1 MSATKSE
8 KDKFERRA
16 FPRIEVQCPLH
27 FFTQDGGSWNDAI
40 LKDYSA
46 GGVCFYSN
54 ETLLQDTKITIQI
67 MKNTGVNTGIPVPAM
82 AASAIVVRCEL
93 DDEHRFKVACRLTR
107 VRDENSLKPDYL
119 RR

>member
-27 FFTQDGGSWNDAI
+27 FFTQDGGSWSDAI

-54 ETLLQDTKITIQI
+54 ET
-67 MKNTGVNTGIPVPAM
+67 
-82 AASAIVVRCEL
+82 
-93 DDEHRFKVACRLTR
+93 F
-107 VRDENSLKPDYL
+107 
-119 RR
+119 